1 MRIKENMRRQ
11 KLNKK
16 RHWQTIALSIFTEQQ
31 IHVIDCKTASEA
43 WTTLEQIFEPKSRA
57 RILQLKKQFVN
68 IKFIEEENMINYLS
82 RLKTCSDHLRE
93 AGCEVKDE
101 DLAYSML
108 AGLPDSYDGIIMQF
122 GNMTDDE
129 FTSSKVRQVL
139 LTEHERRTT
148 RKEDSSKEVLQVN
161 KHQNNSSTDSRRKC
175 YRCGKIGHIAT
186 NCRGMKQTTTWN
198 RDNQHYQ
205 RKVNKSDNFLA
216 ALNLTSDEDSWL
228 LDSGATN
235 HVCRNKDW
243 FVDLREVSS
252 DPIMTASGTTEAKGY
267 GHIFLQT
274 FIHNESIEI
283 KLNNV
288 VYVPNVRRN
297 LLSVS
302 KIEENGNRVTF
313 RNMVA
318 RVFNPENRIIA
329 EATNVNGLYIVKGKT
344 LNSSKTAF
352 NSERDHFQ
360 NNSLRTWHQ
369 RLCHIDSNAIEKM
382 AREELVIGLEISSRD
397 KGLCDDCCIAK
408 STKASHKNLGN
419 IRSKQTLE
427 LIHTDICGPMPVKS
441 TGGNRYFLSFVDD
454 FSRRITV
461 YLLKN
466 KDEVL
471 KHFDTYRATVERQ
484 TGNKIKRLRSD
495 NGLEFCNRDFQDKLQ
510 KLGIKHERTNVYSPQ
525 MNGVAERVNRTL
537 LDMARACLHS
547 ANLPQRFWAEAVNTA
562 AYIKNKCYNTALKDK
577 VPDRLWLERN
587 PSVRHLKA
595 FGCLAYSHIP
605 RERRRK
611 LDHRACRCILVGYS
625 TQTRGY
631 RLWCPESQK
640 VIETKHVRFDESKI
654 GLEWTKIVEETE
666 PERFNHVWLEPETN
680 HDNDLENELP
690 SNLDSVGVE
699 DTLPQPS
706 TSKNIVRNP
715 YGRKGKPRVELNFL
729 DVTEPQNFEEAVQSP
744 EAMYWRK
751 AMEDELRVLQERG
764 TWELSTLPPGKKPIS
779 SRWVYKIF
787 RLFGE
792 SEEILRNIEQKINER
807 FRVQNLGAIRNFFGV
822 QIDYPDEETVVLSQS
837 TYVKLILQKFNMI
850 ECRPV
855 STPLDISFPISKGD
869 CPTDEEEK
877 ERMKAIPYRE
887 LIGSLLYL
895 ANCTRPDLMFSVT
908 RLAQFASNPGRRH
921 WQAAKHVLR
930 YLHGS
935 INLSLV
941 YRRTDSNDVCAYS
954 DADWAS
960 DIDDR
965 RSNSGTAITIGHSLV
980 IWKTSKQKCVSL
992 STMEAEYLALSQT
1005 TKEAVWIATI
1015 LKELK
1020 FLSNFAFPLII
1031 HCDNRSAIDFSKN
1044 NVENNRSKHI
1054 DIRYHH
1060 VRERIISG
1068 DIKIVYIPTKENLAD
1083 VFTKTLSKVAHKN
1096 ACDFMNCSPIQRFSG
1111 GMMREAWTRPLGG
1124 AA

>member
-1 MRIKENMRRQ
+1 MIIKKPNKENYKDPKAYRP
-11 KLNKK
+11 
-16 RHWQTIALSIFTEQQ
+16 ISLSSNLG
-31 IHVIDCKTASEA
+31 K
-43 WTTLEQIFEPKSRA
+43 IFESLIHIELLNHINSNNVMHPAQNGFTQEKSTISALQEITKLSLLKRETENTA
-57 RILQLKKQFVN
+57 IVTVDISGAFDNAWHPAILQQLDKANFPAVLIKIINSYFEDRSVEFKYTNVKCIKKINKGCPQGGIISPILWNILLNDFNLSFNESFARVIAFADDVTFVVWSSN
-68 IKFIEEENMINYLS
+68 IYDLQYNITKCLIKIKAWCEKVKLS
-82 RLKTCSDHLRE
+82 LSPNKT
-93 AGCEVKDE
+93 VKDE

-108 AGLPDSYDGIIMQF
+108 AGLPDSYDGIIMNF

-186 NCRGMKQTTTWN
+186 NCRGMKQTTTRN

-235 HVCRNKDW
+235 HIKT
-243 FVDLREVSS
+243 
-252 DPIMTASGTTEAKGY
+252 DP
-267 GHIFLQT
+267 
-274 FIHNESIEI
+274 
-283 KLNNV
+283 
-288 VYVPNVRRN
+288 
-297 LLSVS
+297 
-302 KIEENGNRVTF
+302 
-313 RNMVA
+313 
-318 RVFNPENRIIA
+318 
-329 EATNVNGLYIVKGKT
+329 
-344 LNSSKTAF
+344 
-352 NSERDHFQ
+352 
-360 NNSLRTWHQ
+360 
-369 RLCHIDSNAIEKM
+369 
-382 AREELVIGLEISSRD
+382 
-397 KGLCDDCCIAK
+397 
-408 STKASHKNLGN
+408 
-419 IRSKQTLE
+419 LE

-441 TGGNRYFLSFVDD
+441 TGSNRYFLSFVDD

-461 YLLKN
+461 YFLKN

-471 KHFDTYRATVERQ
+471 KHFDIYRGTVERE
-484 TGNKIKRLRSD
+484 TGNKIKVLRSD

-510 KLGIKHERTNVYSPQ
+510 KLGIKHERTNVYFPQ

-537 LDMARACLHS
+537 LDMARAGLHS

-577 VPDRLWLERN
+577 VPDGIWLEKN

-611 LDHRACRCILVGYS
+611 LDHRACRCILVGS
-625 TQTRGY
+625 PTQTRGY

-654 GLEWTKIVEETE
+654 GLKWTKIVEETE
-666 PERFNHVWLEPETN
+666 PERYNHVWLEPETN
-680 HDNDLENELP
+680 YDNDLEIELP

-699 DTLPQPS
+699 DALPQPS

-715 YGRKGKPRVELNFL
+715 YGRKGKPRIELNIL
-729 DVTEPQNFEEAVQSP
+729 DVTEPQSFEEAVQSP

-751 AMEDELRVLQERG
+751 AMEDEL
-764 TWELSTLPPGKKPIS
+764 STLPPGKKPIS
-779 SRWVYKIF
+779 SRWVYKETYAPVINLAVI
-787 RLFGE
+787 RVLITLSLNMKWYNIHLDVDNAYLYCDLE
-792 SEEILRNIEQKINER
+792 EEIYML
-807 FRVQNLGAIRNFFGV
+807 
-822 QIDYPDEETVVLSQS
+822 LS
-837 TYVKLILQKFNMI
+837 
-850 ECRPV
+850 
-855 STPLDISFPISKGD
+855 
-869 CPTDEEEK
+869 EEK
-877 ERMKAIPYRE
+877 EGMEAIPFRE

-908 RLAQFASNPGRRH
+908 RLTQFASNPGRRH

-980 IWKTSKQKCVSL
+980 IWKTSKQKCLSL

-1020 FLSNFAFPLII
+1020 
-1031 HCDNRSAIDFSKN
+1031 
-1044 NVENNRSKHI
+1044 SKHI

-1060 VRERIISG
+1060 VRERIIG
-1068 DIKIVYIPTKENLAD
+1068 GEIKIVYIPTKENLAD
-1083 VFTKTLSKVAHKN
+1083 IFTKTLSKVAHKN
-1096 ACDFMNCSPIQRFSG
+1096 ACDFMNCSPVQRFSG
-1111 GMMREAWTRPLGG
+1111 GMMREAWTRAPLGG